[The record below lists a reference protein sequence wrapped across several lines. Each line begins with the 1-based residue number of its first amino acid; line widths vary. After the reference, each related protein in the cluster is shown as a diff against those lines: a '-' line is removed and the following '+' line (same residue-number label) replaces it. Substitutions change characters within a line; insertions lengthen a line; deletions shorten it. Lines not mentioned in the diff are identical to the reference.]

1 MNIIEMFEEKYG
13 LMDMATDKNLWAQRL
28 TAFRE
33 GWEARG
39 LWDDEMIRS
48 LIIFFRTGKLSVGK
62 RKKVNDRSTNIIRE
76 IIW

>member
-1 MNIIEMFEEKYG
+1 MMNIIEMFEEKYG

-39 LWDDEMIRS
+39 LWDDEMNKKFDN
-48 LIIFFRTGKLSVGK
+48 LLSDGETLRGEK
-62 RKKVNDRSTNIIRE
+62 E
-76 IIW
+76 EGQ